1 MRQNKCVPGRLAS
14 RAMQGHAPWEISKIR
29 LSENALCAF

>member
-1 MRQNKCVPGRLAS
+1 MRRNNRAPGVLAS
-14 RAMQGHAPWEISKIR
+14 RAMQGHAPWEILKIR